1 MGVVMPSLIQV
12 LEGRKAKD
20 RENLADYWGKRLAAE
35 CPEQSIANR
44 ESIIL
49 WLLGSDLKCSDQLNR
64 QQLNIAQQC
73 IQYRWRILHQHYLGY
88 GTEVGYR
95 HLLIRL
101 AGLVTLRNK
110 IQTWVSL
117 SCDRQRTVIDVLQEV
132 LQDLLQ
138 NDRYMHQQMA
148 CIAEFTIDQRLRDTL
163 LFASIEEYSMR
174 PIRNQPLLLYRFVNY
189 LRRIQRGGLTQV
201 PNTELVKMVSVHTL
215 SDNSENGLTRADH
228 RAIAQYQRTQELEEQ
243 QILRHLVKKEF
254 AEYLRQTL
262 GKEAVE
268 WLSLYLQGQS
278 QDDIAKKLHKS
289 TKEIYRLREKISY
302 HAVRIFAL
310 KVNPELVDNWL
321 AISLPENNLGLTENQ
336 WQRLYEILTPMK
348 RQILDLRKAGN
359 SIEATSKQLNLS
371 QHQVLA
377 EWRKVYLAAQS
388 LRTRNTNCPRI

>member
-12 LEGRKAKD
+12 LEGRKTKD

-88 GTEVGYR
+88 GTEVAYR

-215 SDNSENGLTRADH
+215 SDNSENALTRADH
-228 RAIAQYQRTQELEEQ
+228 RAIAQYQKTQELEEQ
-243 QILRHLVKKEF
+243 QILRHLVKKEL

-321 AISLPENNLGLTENQ
+321 AISLPENNVGLTENE
-336 WQRLYEILTPMK
+336 WQRLY
-348 RQILDLRKAGN
+348 
-359 SIEATSKQLNLS
+359 
-371 QHQVLA
+371 
-377 EWRKVYLAAQS
+377 
-388 LRTRNTNCPRI
+388 